1 MNKVQNGV
9 LEPLKNSDSLR
20 DFHLVMPPKRLL
32 RLAIDIKKKKKN
44 QLPLVVCFDI
54 AKNFSIHCAVFRDIV
69 QETGIKTIPMEK
81 KCKKAK

>member
-32 RLAIDIKKKKKN
+32 RLAIDIKKKKKSTPSSG
-44 QLPLVVCFDI
+44 L
-54 AKNFSIHCAVFRDIV
+54 FRY
-69 QETGIKTIPMEK
+69 
-81 KCKKAK
+81 CKKF